1 YFIIDL
7 PCNIYFSRYILVIE
21 LQVAFS
27 LMYTLI
33 NNANIIEMSVMLL
46 IKGNLIYTKFNSN
59 YKDMEG

>member
-1 YFIIDL
+1 
-7 PCNIYFSRYILVIE
+7 
-21 LQVAFS
+21 
-27 LMYTLI
+27 MYTLI